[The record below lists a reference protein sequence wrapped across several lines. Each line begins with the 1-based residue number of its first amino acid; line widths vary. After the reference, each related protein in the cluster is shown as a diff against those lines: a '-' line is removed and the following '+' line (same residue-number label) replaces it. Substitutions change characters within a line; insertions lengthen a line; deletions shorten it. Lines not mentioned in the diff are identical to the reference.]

1 LPDSFDNEAEYKL
14 MKLYTLNGQNKD
26 VFPKS
31 QGGVWKYDI
40 QFAGLKVNMRDV
52 CATIGLAQV
61 EKYDSLLLQ

>member
-1 LPDSFDNEAEYKL
+1 